1 MNADTKYEHLSIH
14 QRLLGYPFRV
24 WIFSIIT
31 TPLFSGLWNVLINK
45 TPFEFSF
52 LQLAISFLMYLVA
65 VAVLLGTVAPALFI
79 YMLLFWKISAIQMPV
94 IQKKLLLF
102 AAGSVFVF
110 LTTLLLSAVS
120 LLNILSVN
128 GNIDLVIFSTI
139 FLVLSLVLK
148 LD

>member
-1 MNADTKYEHLSIH
+1 
-14 QRLLGYPFRV
+14 
-24 WIFSIIT
+24 
-31 TPLFSGLWNVLINK
+31 
-45 TPFEFSF
+45 
-52 LQLAISFLMYLVA
+52 MYLVA